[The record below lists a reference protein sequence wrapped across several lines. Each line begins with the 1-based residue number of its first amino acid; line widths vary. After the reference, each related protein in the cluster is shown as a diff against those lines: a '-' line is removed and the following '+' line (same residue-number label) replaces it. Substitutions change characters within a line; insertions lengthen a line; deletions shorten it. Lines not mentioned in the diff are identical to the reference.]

1 MLFEADE
8 GSANFLGEHKILPEH
23 FAEVRSSEDE
33 PNVPAGH
40 LLHDVAPFESEEY
53 SPAGQVKQD
62 VEPAAKEYS
71 PSLQF
76 EQVAVPAV
84 GENFPAGHL
93 REH

>member
-1 MLFEADE
+1 MLFVVDE
-8 GSANFLGEHKILPEH
+8 GRAYFLGGHKITPEH
-23 FAEVRSSEDE
+23 FAEVRSPEDE
-33 PNVPAGH
+33 PNVPAVH
-40 LLHDVAPFESEEY
+40 VVHDVAPFESEEY

-62 VEPAAKEYS
+62 VEPAEEYS